1 MLVSSDDYI
10 KNTNFVGSMVCR
22 IFIGEGSYGKVYK
35 IYKEEWGFKYQS
47 ALKFISIP
55 TQEQHREALATIG
68 NDKNSLEQYLKALL
82 KYSQRNTY
90 DVHLA
95 RKHKY
100 SKLRRPPG
108 AKKQ

>member
-10 KNTNFVGSMVCR
+10 KKYEPLWGCIR
-22 IFIGEGSYGKVYK
+22 FIKKSG
-35 IYKEEWGFKYQS
+35 
-47 ALKFISIP
+47 ALSIP

-68 NDKNSLEQYLKALL
+68 NDKN
-82 KYSQRNTY
+82 
-90 DVHLA
+90 VHLA

-108 AKKQ
+108 AKNKYILKKFVLLWKSVSKKE